1 MRAARGR
8 SAANGAVSR
17 GTPPA
22 RIARKGPAAT
32 QLWRTRRT
40 HPRGGEA
47 RDRVRGRR
55 RAPSQPDRSPATA
68 VAAVAVAVSV
78 VLGVGGSLE
87 RRTRAPTP
95 GRRPRTGQG
104 KPWRTAGRH
113 STRIVTGPRS
123 TAGRRPAPERQD
135 ADSPRRDRTPAPHDA
150 TGRRPP
156 NDATGCLPAMTR
168 RDAGPRRHNG
178 SPARDCRREVPRGDA
193 ERPGS
198 TVCFGAPPEPAVAAR
213 CARDAPGPDGTR
225 TRRQDSDGPG
235 PAGDDR
241 GHDGLARRGMRPPL
255 RRGRRVSVRHPRRR
269 GDAGEAPPRH
279 RWDYG
284 CRMPGDVTAA
294 GPSSARD
301 GMASPDAP
309 GRRTSVGARSPPSG
323 GTRAGAVGH
332 RRPTDVHGRTAMFHG
347 KPRATTGASGTGPG
361 VAEAGLT
368 HPDGETRMG
377 ATAEE
382 SA

>member
-40 HPRGGEA
+40 HPRWGEA
-47 RDRVRGRR
+47 RDHVRGRR

-95 GRRPRTGQG
+95 GRPPRTGQG

-156 NDATGCLPAMTR
+156 PNDATGCLPAMTR

-178 SPARDCRREVPRGDA
+178 SLARDCRREVPRGDA

-198 TVCFGAPPEPAVAAR
+198 TVRFGAPPEPAVAAR

-284 CRMPGDVTAA
+284 CRMPAA
-294 GPSSARD
+294 ERASVPAPRPPEACGPQRA
-301 GMASPDAP
+301 GTG
-309 GRRTSVGARSPPSG
+309 GRRTC
-323 GTRAGAVGH
+323 
-332 RRPTDVHGRTAMFHG
+332 TDEPRCFTGN
-347 KPRATTGASGTGPG
+347 PRATTGVSGTGPG